1 MKTHYKLLTAVFFL
15 PVMIFANTLLPT
27 DAITTK
33 EKTIQKSFT
42 VSKNATLKIDNSF
55 GNVDI
60 ITWDKNTIEFDIII
74 RVSGNNDEKVENRL
88 QNIDVEFYA
97 TNMLVSAETQIE
109 KNKKSWWD
117 WGSNVNLKL
126 EINYIIKIPITNN
139 IDINNDYGSVTVD
152 TLEGVAKISCD
163 YGKITTKELM
173 ADNNDISFDYSKGCY
188 FEYIK
193 SGKINA
199 DFSSYTVAKAKNLNI
214 NANYTNGSVEVAESV
229 NYDCD
234 FNALSIENV
243 NNVHGKGDY
252 LTLRLGNVYK
262 NATIESDFGSIK
274 IDRMASNAG
283 NLTIA
288 SEYAGMTIGYD
299 KDYSFNFE
307 IDLEFASLKSTD
319 NFNFD
324 KKRVESNEKYYKGN
338 YGATNSK
345 NMVKISSE
353 FGSVTFKKQ

>member
-1 MKTHYKLLTAVFFL
+1 
-15 PVMIFANTLLPT
+15 
-27 DAITTK
+27 
-33 EKTIQKSFT
+33 
-42 VSKNATLKIDNSF
+42 
-55 GNVDI
+55 
-60 ITWDKNTIEFDIII
+60 
-74 RVSGNNDEKVENRL
+74 
-88 QNIDVEFYA
+88 
-97 TNMLVSAETQIE
+97 
-109 KNKKSWWD
+109 
-117 WGSNVNLKL
+117 
-126 EINYIIKIPITNN
+126 
-139 IDINNDYGSVTVD
+139 
-152 TLEGVAKISCD
+152 
-163 YGKITTKELM
+163 
-173 ADNNDISFDYSKGCY
+173 
-188 FEYIK
+188 
-193 SGKINA
+193 
-199 DFSSYTVAKAKNLNI
+199 
-214 NANYTNGSVEVAESV
+214 
-229 NYDCD
+229 
-234 FNALSIENV
+234 
-243 NNVHGKGDY
+243 VHGKGDY

-283 NLTIA
+283 NLTIT